1 MLATSIKGWEE
12 ARLARHEAGG
22 QPVAQVLLADKALFA
37 ALTEAISR
45 ALISLQRRDTIWD
58 HTSGGESGERG
69 VTNVRC
75 VSDPARWH
83 RLFRPAFT

>member
-12 ARLARHEAGG
+12 AGLARHEAGG

-45 ALISLQRRDTIWD
+45 ALISLRGIPFGTIPQ
-58 HTSGGESGERG
+58 GGER
-69 VTNVRC
+69 
-75 VSDPARWH
+75 
-83 RLFRPAFT
+83 